1 MKKVLVMAMSLAIVS
16 AGIIAC
22 KKDNQPQVG
31 PQQGNP
37 KISKYTVK
45 TEQVPATIGSF
56 LKSYALT
63 PQRDGAPQPNM
74 ELGEAL
80 WNLEAAVN
88 YHFRSEKD
96 LIEQRATYTHEFDLP
111 IVVNG
116 NYYEATAADIHTAY
130 TNAIDFVSQ
139 ALTTNNEDEKVL
151 VADFYI
157 VSNTDNIA
165 KFKIELLSYIEVGR
179 SIYALDS
186 TDYWYFVFPRTKCG
200 PYEGQGH
207 GNAIERIHEILN
219 SALPIGDYYFTD
231 VFKTSPIITY
241 YDESGLL
248 CFPIYLYNHCMSPDL
263 IQYYLDKARYV
274 IQDYAEENCPNHEMI
289 NCWYRRKGIGTNDNY
304 QGSFKYIK
312 YGISHKYSD
321 DILIDFSL

>member
-1 MKKVLVMAMSLAIVS
+1 MKKVFVMAMSLAIVS

-31 PQQGNP
+31 PQQGKP
-37 KISKYTVK
+37 QMSKYTVK
-45 TEQVPATIGSF
+45 AEQVPNAIG
-56 LKSYALT
+56 
-63 PQRDGAPQPNM
+63 
-74 ELGEAL
+74 
-80 WNLEAAVN
+80 
-88 YHFRSEKD
+88 RSEKD
-96 LIEQRATYTHEFDLP
+96 LIEQRATYTYAFDLP

-116 NYYEATAADIHTAY
+116 NHYEATAADIHTAY

-151 VADFYI
+151 VADFA
-157 VSNTDNIA
+157 VDNINENTA
-165 KFKIELLSYIEVGR
+165 HFTLEMISYIEMGR

-186 TDYWYFVFPRTKCG
+186 TDYWHFVFPRTKCG

-219 SALPIGDYYFTD
+219 SASPIGGYYFTD
-231 VFKTSPIITY
+231 VFETSPIITY

-248 CFPIYLYNHCMSPDL
+248 CFPIYPYNHCMSPDL

-274 IQDYAEENCPNHEMI
+274 IQDYAEVNCPDHEMI
-289 NCWYRRKGIGTNDNY
+289 KCHYRRKKIYSSNEDLYRGI
-304 QGSFKYIK
+304 FEYIK
-312 YGISHKYSD
+312 YGISHKYIH
-321 DILIDFSL
+321 DISIDL